1 MKKFELPAEDYRK
14 LSDFITDWLDEKHD
28 LQVGQFEAEFLL
40 DELVK
45 RLAPVLYNKG
55 LDDALAV
62 AQSNMLTLEELL
74 DLEKIVD

>member
-1 MKKFELPAEDYRK
+1 MKKLELPAEDYRK

-74 DLEKIVD
+74 DLEKVVG